1 MPSQN
6 TSKLGDIQSPVGFFD
21 DMEDDSRGHSSIEL
35 KIDDNN
41 EIKDEIDDVE
51 NLLVEIGDME

>member
-1 MPSQN
+1 
-6 TSKLGDIQSPVGFFD
+6 
-21 DMEDDSRGHSSIEL
+21 MEDDSRGHSSIEL
-35 KIDDNN
+35 KIDDNQ

>member
-1 MPSQN
+1 
-6 TSKLGDIQSPVGFFD
+6 
-21 DMEDDSRGHSSIEL
+21 MEDDSRGHSSIEL
-35 KIDDNN
+35 KIDDNL